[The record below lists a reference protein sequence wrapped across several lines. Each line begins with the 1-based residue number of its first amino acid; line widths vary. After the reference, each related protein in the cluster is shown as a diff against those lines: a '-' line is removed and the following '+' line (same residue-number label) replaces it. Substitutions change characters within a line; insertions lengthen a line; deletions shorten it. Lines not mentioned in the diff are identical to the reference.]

1 MLHSISWDYFTALS
15 CKCDV
20 NAKKHRWVMDSPAKE
35 LVESKRNFIMFCVAE
50 WHKSVTTIYTH
61 LFLKAEVADLV
72 YYYWKSNNYS
82 DNRGV

>member
-20 NAKKHRWVMDSPAKE
+20 NAKKHRSVMDSPAKE

-50 WHKSVTTIYTH
+50 
-61 LFLKAEVADLV
+61 
-72 YYYWKSNNYS
+72 
-82 DNRGV
+82 